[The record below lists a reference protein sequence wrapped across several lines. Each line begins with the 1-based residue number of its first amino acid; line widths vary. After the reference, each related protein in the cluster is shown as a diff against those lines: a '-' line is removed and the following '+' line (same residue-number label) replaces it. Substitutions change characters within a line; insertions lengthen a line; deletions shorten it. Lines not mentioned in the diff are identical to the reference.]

1 MMLETDL
8 EGFDTLESTRNQS
21 ALAHLVS
28 PRGGPRGHVEMGC
41 HRQKL
46 KGSLQWQPLS

>member
-1 MMLETDL
+1 MMLEADL
-8 EGFDTLESTRNQS
+8 EGLDSLESTTNQS

-28 PRGGPRGHVEMGC
+28 LAAGRGGHVEMGC

-46 KGSLQWQPLS
+46 KGSLQWQPPS